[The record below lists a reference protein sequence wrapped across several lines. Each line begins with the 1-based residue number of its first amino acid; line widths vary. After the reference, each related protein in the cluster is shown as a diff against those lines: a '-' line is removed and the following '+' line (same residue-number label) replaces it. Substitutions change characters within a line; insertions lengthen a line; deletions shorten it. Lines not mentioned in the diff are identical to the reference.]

1 MGTVRE
7 LRDFLIEA
15 ELDHYYSAFRN
26 ELKIATIPQLK
37 YVDEEDLV
45 NIGMTKPEMR
55 RLKKYYKKECPQGK
69 LEKFKRVSTQY
80 MSQNGEKTVSTN
92 GPQRQKT
99 CLWRFANTDADQPVH
114 PCSLISAFDIHYLE
128 SIICKLGYR

>member
-80 MSQNGEKTVSTN
+80 ISKNGEKKICQQIN
-92 GPQRQKT
+92 FMQIN
-99 CLWRFANTDADQPVH
+99 RFT
-114 PCSLISAFDIHYLE
+114 F
-128 SIICKLGYR
+128 ICRFLAGYTWKFSKFRS

>member
-55 RLKKYYKKECPQGK
+55 RLKKFYKKECPQGK

-80 MSQNGEKTVSTN
+80 ISQNGEKKVPTN
-92 GPQRQKT
+92 
-99 CLWRFANTDADQPVH
+99 
-114 PCSLISAFDIHYLE
+114 
-128 SIICKLGYR
+128 